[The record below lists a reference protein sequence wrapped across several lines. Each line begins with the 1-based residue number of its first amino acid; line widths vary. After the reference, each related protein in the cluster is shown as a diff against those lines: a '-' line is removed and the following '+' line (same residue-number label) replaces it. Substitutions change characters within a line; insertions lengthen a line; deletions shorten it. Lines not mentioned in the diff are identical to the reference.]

1 MLQNILYQFTGKGK
15 LNGLAAMNK
24 IAKLL
29 VMLVSLGFFASDLSL
44 AKTPAK
50 RLFGAKALP
59 AAMEPKV
66 HGFYS
71 KGCIAGAVALPLDG
85 PNWQTMRLSRNRR
98 WGHPTLINIIEDLSY
113 KAKKDGWNGI
123 LVGDISQPRGGPML
137 TGHRSHQLGL
147 DSDLWFTPMPDKRMS
162 YKERE
167 ETSAVSVL
175 KKNSF
180 YVDDAR
186 WTRSYTML
194 LYHAANYE
202 EVERILVHPG
212 VKKKLC
218 DTVQGDRK
226 WLNKIRPFWGHHYH
240 FHLRIGCPPGSTGC
254 KPQKSTGSATGC
266 DDSLDWW
273 FNVGLKPP
281 KDPAPPAKKRKELVL
296 SDLPQACAAVLNA
309 SDKNLVSAT
318 HRVRETA
325 FVAPKIDLPKVSAAA
340 ILNSIPIEAS
350 STATLSESRI
360 PIPTPR
366 PKQQN

>member
-1 MLQNILYQFTGKGK
+1 MSKFS
-15 LNGLAAMNK
+15 
-24 IAKLL
+24 KLL
-29 VMLVSLGFFASDLSL
+29 LTLVLVGTFNGENSY

-50 RLFGAKALP
+50 QLFGTKALP

-71 KGCIAGAVALPLDG
+71 KGCVAGAVALPLDG

-98 WGHPTLINIIEDLSY
+98 WGHPTLIKIIEDLSY
-113 KAKKDGWNGI
+113 KAKKDGWNGV

-147 DSDLWFTPMPDKRMS
+147 DSDLWLMPMPNKRMT

-167 ETSAVSVL
+167 ETSAISVL

-180 YVDDAR
+180 YVDDSR
-186 WTRSYTML
+186 WTRAHTML
-194 LYHAANYE
+194 LYHAANFK
-202 EVERILVHPG
+202 EVERILVHPA

-218 DTVQGDRK
+218 DTVSGDRK
-226 WLNKIRPFWGHHYH
+226 WLNKVRPYWGHHYH

-254 KPQKSTGSATGC
+254 RSQKSTGSGTGC

-281 KDPAPPAKKRKELVL
+281 KDPAPPAKKRRELVL
-296 SDLPQACAAVLNA
+296 SDLPQACAAILKA
-309 SDKNLVSAT
+309 PDSDVVRAT
-318 HRVRETA
+318 HKVRETA
-325 FVAPKIDLPKVSAAA
+325 FVAPKINLPKVSAASV
-340 ILNSIPIEAS
+340 LNSKPIEAS
-350 STATLSESRI
+350 SAATLSDVRI

-366 PKQQN
+366 PKP